1 MNHDLAID
9 PQDPT
14 PPFEQ
19 LRRQLAELIHT
30 GTLAPGTRLPPVRQI
45 AADLALATGT
55 VARTYRELEAAQLL
69 VTRRGGGTRVAEHPP
84 GPSPEELLQA
94 YTNEYVNRTRRLG
107 LPPQMILETITRA
120 LSQ

>member
-1 MNHDLAID
+1 MNHGLTVDLE
-9 PQDPT
+9 DPT

-30 GTLAPGTRLPPVRQI
+30 GALPPGTRLPTVRQI

-55 VARTYRELEAAQLL
+55 VARAYRELEAAQLL

-84 GPSPEELLQA
+84 VPSPEELLQA
-94 YTNEYVNRTRRLG
+94 YTTEYVNRARRLG
-107 LPPQMILETITRA
+107 IPPEAILETITRT